1 MRRVTL
7 DVPQCSAASAGASPS
22 SHNIAASVVSDVPI
36 IRAVLDVCDLR
47 VHVTHVY
54 VMLTR
59 DDEPLCSARGHR
71 TSSCVVG
78 PRHDF

>member
-1 MRRVTL
+1 MRRVTQ

-22 SHNIAASVVSDVPI
+22 SHNIAASVVSDFPI
-36 IRAVLDVCDLR
+36 IRAVLDVCDFEF
-47 VHVTHVY
+47 TSHVY

-59 DDEPLCSARGHR
+59 DDEPLCSARPPDLIMRG
-71 TSSCVVG
+71 G